1 MIRAALPPETLVNDM
16 TSRSFFVVLVP
27 LFLASG
33 AVLGGDASLE
43 ELRQRCEA
51 AREVKL
57 APLREQAI
65 EDCVSRPRSTR
76 TRAQCE
82 EFYRDFGQ
90 GGGTVGGGFRAPMFI
105 DVPECQ
111 AYFAEQ
117 DRQNRAGS
125 GSSRR

>member
-33 AVLGGDASLE
+33 AVLGSDASLE
-43 ELRQRCEA
+43 QLRQRCEA

-125 GSSRR
+125 GRSRR

>member
-1 MIRAALPPETLVNDM
+1 MIESAPLSGPPVTDMKRRPPVVTL
-16 TSRSFFVVLVP
+16 LP

-33 AVLGGDASLE
+33 VALGGEASLE
-43 ELRQRCEA
+43 QLRLRCEA
-51 AREVKL
+51 AREAQL

-65 EDCVSRPRSTR
+65 QECVSRPRSTR

-111 AYFAEQ
+111 EYFAEQ
-117 DRQNRAGS
+117 DRQNQAGS
-125 GSSRR
+125 GRSRR

>member
-1 MIRAALPPETLVNDM
+1 MIESAPSSGPPVTDMKSRPPVATL
-16 TSRSFFVVLVP
+16 LP

-33 AVLGGDASLE
+33 VALGGEPSLE
-43 ELRQRCEA
+43 QLRLRCEA
-51 AREVKL
+51 AREAQL

-65 EDCVSRPRSTR
+65 QECVSRPRSTR

-105 DVPECQ
+105 GVPECQ
-111 AYFAEQ
+111 EYFAEQ
-117 DRQNRAGS
+117 DRQNRAG
-125 GSSRR
+125 RRR

>member
-1 MIRAALPPETLVNDM
+1 MK
-16 TSRSFFVVLVP
+16 SRFAYPILFP
-27 LFLASG
+27 LILASG
-33 AVLGGDASLE
+33 AALGGDASLE
-43 ELRQRCEA
+43 ALRQRCEA
-51 AREVKL
+51 AREARL

-65 EDCVSRPRSTR
+65 DECVSRPRSTR

-117 DRQNRAGS
+117 DRQNQASS
-125 GSSRR
+125 GRSRR

>member
-1 MIRAALPPETLVNDM
+1 ML
-16 TSRSFFVVLVP
+16 SRSAFAMLLP
-27 LFLASG
+27 LFLPSG
-33 AVLGGDASLE
+33 AAFGGDSSLE

-65 EDCVSRPRSTR
+65 EECVSRPRSTQ
-76 TRAQCE
+76 TRAQCQ

-90 GGGTVGGGFRAPMFI
+90 GGGTVGGGFRTPMFI

-111 AYFAEQ
+111 EYFAEQ
-117 DRQNRAGS
+117 DRQNQAGS
-125 GSSRR
+125 GRSRR

>member
-1 MIRAALPPETLVNDM
+1 MIQRARLPGPSVNDM
-16 TSRSFFVVLVP
+16 KSRFAHSI
-27 LFLASG
+27 LFPCIVASG
-33 AVLGGDASLE
+33 AALGGDASLE

-51 AREVKL
+51 AREAKL

-82 EFYRDFGQ
+82 ERYRDFGQ

-111 AYFAEQ
+111 EYFAEQ

-125 GSSRR
+125 GRSRR

>member
-1 MIRAALPPETLVNDM
+1 MKRLLTAAILLPMVVVTGAALG
-16 TSRSFFVVLVP
+16 S
-27 LFLASG
+27 
-33 AVLGGDASLE
+33 DASSSLE
-43 ELRQRCEA
+43 ALRQRCEA
-51 AREVKL
+51 AREARL

-65 EDCVSRPRSTR
+65 EDCVSRPRSTQ

-111 AYFAEQ
+111 EYFAEQ
-117 DRQNRAGS
+117 DRQNQAGS
-125 GSSRR
+125 GRSRR

>member
-1 MIRAALPPETLVNDM
+1 MIRVALPPGPSVNDM
-16 TSRSFFVVLVP
+16 KSRSAFVVLFP

-33 AVLGGDASLE
+33 AALGGDASLE
-43 ELRQRCEA
+43 ELRLRCEA
-51 AREVKL
+51 ARETKL

-65 EDCVSRPRSTR
+65 EECVSRPRSTR

-111 AYFAEQ
+111 EYFAEQ

-125 GSSRR
+125 GRSRR

>member
-1 MIRAALPPETLVNDM
+1 MK
-16 TSRSFFVVLVP
+16 SRSVVLILFP
-27 LFLASG
+27 LSLSSG
-33 AVLGGDASLE
+33 AVLAGDASLE

-51 AREVKL
+51 AREVQL

-65 EDCVSRPRSTR
+65 QDCVSRPRSTR

-111 AYFAEQ
+111 EYFAEQ
-117 DRQNRAGS
+117 DRQNQAGS
-125 GSSRR
+125 RRSRR